1 VKPPA
6 GVRLAFWSGI
16 VLSVALAAAF
26 LLTAGG
32 LLPYKIAGET
42 VTRGAWWRISPV
54 LPIVSAMAAAIAF
67 GIRRRRSWARLVVML
82 VWPTLALAAVRSYR
96 LGDIPRSVLVR
107 ALIEPA
113 ILTVLCGW
121 YFFRKTNVVE
131 YFRGN
136 SGRGS
141 GVFSADERGSHS

>member
-1 VKPPA
+1 
-6 GVRLAFWSGI
+6 
-16 VLSVALAAAF
+16 
-26 LLTAGG
+26 
-32 LLPYKIAGET
+32 
-42 VTRGAWWRISPV
+42 
-54 LPIVSAMAAAIAF
+54 
-67 GIRRRRSWARLVVML
+67 